1 MIMQKIKTYL
11 TKPSTISIE
20 NFNPRFYEPNFLF
33 VKNNLEKCTNLE
45 IYLEEPPKG
54 GTTPPYYL
62 FKDFKDKE
70 IPYVKTSAISRD
82 FINLNDLH
90 YIHPDFHYKTLKR
103 SIAKPNDVVFSMT
116 GKFMGKAA
124 LVPKIID
131 ELNMS
136 QNSVVL
142 KTDSKYKSAYLA
154 LFLNSEINKIQI
166 QGLYTISKQK
176 YLNQG
181 KISGLKIIPYKDS
194 LQPILEKYLKG
205 IDLYY
210 EAYNLF
216 KKAVKTINDYFDI
229 PEDITKVKKTFT
241 QSANILEHKLFTPEY
256 YCSDYRDILNIVKEK
271 SVSCKTLDAF
281 TNSYKVGDEIGSA
294 NYLFEGIPFI
304 KTSDCIN
311 FNIDYQPNYYCTPGL
326 FHSLG
331 QDVQFS
337 DIILAKDGKIG
348 EIALVTDDSNF
359 VFSGGLV
366 KVQSGDLNTQLLLFA
381 ILSSMVGQVQ
391 LKMWTVI
398 ASTMAHLRTTNFFK
412 ECIIPE
418 LPKEIST
425 KVLEFCHKGINL
437 RKESSKLIKDSKEK
451 INDYFL
457 SFS

>member
-1 MIMQKIKTYL
+1 MQKIKTYL
-11 TKPSTISIE
+11 TKPSIISID
-20 NFNPRFYEPNFLF
+20 NFNPRYYEPNFLF

-45 IYLEEPPKG
+45 IYLEEQPKG
-54 GTTPPYYL
+54 GSTPPYYL

-82 FINLNDLH
+82 FLNLNDLH
-90 YIHPDFHYKTLKR
+90 YIHPDYHNKTLKR
-103 SIAKPNDVVFSMT
+103 SIAKPYDVVFSMT

-124 LVPKIID
+124 LVPNIIN

-142 KTDSKYKSAYLA
+142 KTNSKYKSAYLA
-154 LFLNSEINKIQI
+154 LYLNSEINKIQV

-181 KISGLKIIPYKDS
+181 KIKSLKIIPYKDS
-194 LQPILEKYLKG
+194 LKPILEEYLKG

-210 EAYNLF
+210 EAYNSF
-216 KKAVKTINDYFDI
+216 KNAIDTINEYYKI
-229 PEDITKVKKTFT
+229 PEDITKIKKTFI
-241 QSANILEHKLFTPEY
+241 QKSSMLEHKLFTPEY
-256 YCSDYRDILNIVKEK
+256 YCSDYRSILKTVKDK
-271 SVSCKTLDAF
+271 SLSCKTLDNF
-281 TNSYKVGDEIGSA
+281 VSPKVGDEIGSA

-311 FNIDYQPNYYCTPGL
+311 YNIDYQPNYYCSPGL
-326 FHSLG
+326 FHSLA

-359 VFSGGLV
+359 VCSGGLV
-366 KVQSGDLNTQLLLFA
+366 KLQSGDLDTQLLLFA

-398 ASTMAHLRTTNFFK
+398 ASTMAHLRTINFFK
-412 ECIIPE
+412 ECIIPK
-418 LPKEIST
+418 LPEEISM
-425 KVLEFCHKGINL
+425 KVLDYCHKGINL
-437 RKESSKLIKDSKEK
+437 RKESSKLINDSKGK
-451 INDYFL
+451 ITDYFL
-457 SFS
+457 SFK